1 MREGFIRSIQ
11 VAYTSQ
17 ELSGVALRIAQ
28 DTLGIG
34 NQNGSFSI
42 NEISDTSKGGDTD
55 IQHCLLCS
63 SHRHIPVR
71 SYISPNDKKLDA
83 AGEVKSNAELKIL
96 TGPHL

>member
-1 MREGFIRSIQ
+1 MP
-11 VAYTSQ
+11 Y
-17 ELSGVALRIAQ
+17 ELHQTHWALEIKMA
-28 DTLGIG
+28 
-34 NQNGSFSI
+34 FSI